1 MKNELF
7 VAAFCLMCWAT
18 PLLAQYTVLV
28 GYDEHQNRRAVK
40 QCLFTTADTAFCNAD
55 GALSRS
61 ADSGRTWSHVMFTES
76 NAAQWLYFPNAQ
88 HGYFMSKRFFKR
100 TTDYGINWETIRVPT
115 GADTFGFVAMGYNS
129 ELDVF
134 LLEQDTRH
142 LTTDGGDVWYQ
153 DAKSRGYLFV
163 FAVNCYMQGR
173 VWYSLNF
180 IQGVVE
186 GYETI
191 SVNSNGYFITNL
203 GFFNWRASKGK
214 AFYANLIHAIDTST
228 VWVVGSYV
236 RSRTDSALWNKRL
249 VYTTNA
255 GTTWQHA
262 NYDFPSAI
270 TCIEFITPQL
280 GFVGDTTGNVFVT
293 TDGGQTW
300 NNDNAPSGGK
310 PILSISNV
318 LGKYLH
324 IVGRGVVLRRGLSVT
339 DIQETVPPAARA
351 PLTSASIRPNP
362 AHATAQ
368 LDIVTNG
375 DVVVDIEVYD
385 VVGSRAILQLGDVQ
399 VASGASAIPLDVTI
413 LTTGMYLCL
422 VRTPE
427 SVSTCYF
434 MVE

>member
-1 MKNELF
+1 MKKELF

-28 GYDEHQNRRAVK
+28 GYDEHQNRQAVK
-40 QCLFTTADTAFCNAD
+40 QCIFTSADTVFLVQN
-55 GALSRS
+55 GVYRS
-61 ADSGRTWSHVMFTES
+61 LDSGRTWSQVANGSNTPTEWLVMFDGH
-76 NAAQWLYFPNAQ
+76 QGIY
-88 HGYFMSKRFFKR
+88 MSSQSLKK
-100 TTDYGINWETIRVPT
+100 TTNGGNNWEIILKPSYP
-115 GADTFGFVAMGYNS
+115 DDSGFVALGY
-129 ELDVF
+129 E
-134 LLEQDTRH
+134 
-142 LTTDGGDVWYQ
+142 Q
-153 DAKSRGYLFV
+153 DAKLLVLETFV
-163 FAVNCYMQGR
+163 HHQSSNEGRTWNSDTVQPGGPIVSQVNGCNMQGS
-173 VWYSLNF
+173 WFGLLF
-180 IQGVVE
+180 IQGVFAV
-186 GYETI
+186 YET
-191 SVNSNGYFITNL
+191 VRVAGNGNDVKNL
-203 GFFNWRASKGK
+203 RFGDWNLSKGK

-228 VWVVGSYV
+228 VWVAGSYV

-351 PLTSASIRPNP
+351 PLTSVSIRPNP
-362 AHATAQ
+362 AHATAL

-375 DVVVDIEVYD
+375 EVVVDIEVYN
-385 VVGSRAILQLGDVQ
+385 VVGSRAILQLGGVQ
-399 VASGASAIPLDVTI
+399 VASGASAIPLDVTT
-413 LTTGMYLCL
+413 LAAGMYLCL
-422 VRTPE
+422 VRTPK
-427 SVSTCYF
+427 SISTCYF